1 MFLQACD
8 ALIPPMNPWFPEVG
22 TELSPRAVVASPEQL
37 SAANRRRANA
47 VPGQFACKFCHQDFT
62 AKHNLKSQS

>member
-1 MFLQACD
+1 
-8 ALIPPMNPWFPEVG
+8 MNPWVPEAG
-22 TELSPRAVVASPEQL
+22 TELPPRAVVASPEQL

-47 VPGQFACKFCHQDFT
+47 VPGRFACNLCHQDFT